1 MMLTTTTRA
10 GAGQV
15 RFDLRRSSRRM
26 MASWAVR
33 HLQSFFFSLGV
44 MARAPVA
51 ALLTAAVLGIAL
63 ALPGGLYL
71 LLDNIIQVTGHW
83 DTAGRVS
90 VFLNSDE
97 SDDAA
102 GELAQQLRRWDEVAR
117 VSVITRAEA
126 LSEYRSMSGF
136 AEVLEAFEDSNPLPA
151 VLAVEPITDVQNAA
165 GMKEL
170 VAKISTLPQVEFA
183 RFDLQWLQRLNAIVE
198 IVLRG
203 VYLLAALLAL
213 GVVLIIGN
221 TIRLGIENRR
231 EEIEIASLF
240 GATKAF
246 IRRPFL
252 YGGLLYGVF
261 GAVIAWG
268 ILALGFALLEPAVAR
283 LVSLY
288 GSSFALKGLS
298 AAEVAV
304 LMASGAALGLLGAWV
319 AVGRHLNAA
328 SPDQWSGGHS

>member
-1 MMLTTTTRA
+1 MLTRATRA

-15 RFDLRRSSRRM
+15 RFDLRRSSRRVLV
-26 MASWAVR
+26 SWAVR
-33 HLQSFFFSLGV
+33 HIQSFFFSLGL
-44 MARAPVA
+44 MARAPIA
-51 ALLTAAVLGIAL
+51 TLLTSAVLGIAL

-90 VFLNSDE
+90 VFLKTAE
-97 SDDAA
+97 TDAA
-102 GELAQQLRRWDEVAR
+102 AEELAQELRRWDEVAR

-136 AEVLEAFEDSNPLPA
+136 AEVLDAFEDSNPLPA
-151 VLAVEPITDVQNAA
+151 VLTVEPTSGVQNPAS
-165 GMKEL
+165 MKEL
-170 VAKISTLPQVEFA
+170 VARISTLPQVEFA
-183 RFDLQWLQRLNAIVE
+183 RFDLQWLKRLNAIVE

-231 EEIEIASLF
+231 EEVEIASLF

-252 YGGLLYGVF
+252 YGGLLYGLF
-261 GAVIAWG
+261 GALIAWG
-268 ILALGFALLEPAVAR
+268 ILGLGFALLEPAVAR

-288 GSSFALKGLS
+288 GSSFALKSLS
-298 AAEVAV
+298 GGEVVA

-328 SPDQWSGGHS
+328 SPDQWSGGSQ

>member
-1 MMLTTTTRA
+1 MMLTRTTRA
-10 GAGQV
+10 GADQM
-15 RFDLRRSSRRM
+15 RFDLRRSSRRIIV
-26 MASWAVR
+26 SWAVR
-33 HLQSFFFSLGV
+33 HLQSFFFSLGL

-51 ALLTAAVLGIAL
+51 TLLTAAVLGIAL

-90 VFLNSDE
+90 IFLKADE
-97 SDDAA
+97 SDAQAA
-102 GELAQQLRRWDEVAR
+102 DLARELGRWDEVAR
-117 VSVITRAEA
+117 VNVISRAEA

-136 AEVLEAFEDSNPLPA
+136 DEVLEAFEDNNPLPA
-151 VLAVEPITDVQNAA
+151 VLTVEPTAEVQNPAR
-165 GMKEL
+165 MKEL

-252 YGGLLYGVF
+252 YSGLLYGLF

-298 AAEVAV
+298 GTGVAV
-304 LMASGAALGLLGAWV
+304 LMASGAALGLLGSWV
-319 AVGRHLNAA
+319 AVSRHLDAV
-328 SPDQWSGGHS
+328 STDQWAGGH

>member
-1 MMLTTTTRA
+1 MLTRTTRA
-10 GAGQV
+10 GAGQM
-15 RFDLRRSSRRM
+15 RFDLRRSSRLVIV
-26 MASWAVR
+26 SWGVR
-33 HLQSFFFSLGV
+33 HLQSFFFSLGL
-44 MARAPVA
+44 MARAPIA
-51 ALLTAAVLGIAL
+51 TLLTSAVLGIAL

-90 VFLNSDE
+90 VFLKSAE
-97 SDDAA
+97 SDAAA
-102 GELAQQLRRWDEVAR
+102 GELAEELRRWNEVAG
-117 VSVITRAEA
+117 VSVITREEA

-151 VLAVEPITDVQNAA
+151 LLTVEPTAEVQNPAS
-165 GMKEL
+165 MKALTE
-170 VAKISTLPQVEFA
+170 KISALPQVEFS

-261 GAVIAWG
+261 GALIAWG
-268 ILALGFALLEPAVAR
+268 ILALGFALLEPAVSR

-298 AAEVAV
+298 VAEGAA
-304 LMASGAALGLLGAWV
+304 LMASGAVLGLLGAWV

-328 SPDQWSGGHS
+328 SPQQWSGGY